1 MTLISIHSTGALR
14 GNEARLME
22 DGFGVAGLNHSRWIS
37 SDGST
42 RYSEGCVSIYGG
54 WHCKVLVNR
63 SGNTGLQARLL
74 YGRRAFVDFDERRRT

>member
-14 GNEARLME
+14 GNEVRLME

-54 WHCKVLVNR
+54 WYCKVSVNG
-63 SGNTGLQARLL
+63 SGNTGYTRLL
-74 YGRRAFVDFDERRRT
+74 M